1 MQILSMLSWEDAYE
15 WIWREFQRQQ
25 SELEM
30 LPEILPDAVTLWNST
45 DCSHVHHLERH
56 RECERGTEDAYA
68 SWIDETEQKGTNDD
82 FTVLSRRHW
91 ATLQIGMLLYELHM
105 IYRRQKVSATPTIEV
120 KKSKGLPWWLSGK
133 TPACQSKERQVQS
146 LIQEDPT
153 GHGATKPMHH
163 NY

>member
-1 MQILSMLSWEDAYE
+1 MLTSGYE
-15 WIWREFQRQQ
+15 ENFSDNRVNWRCCQKSYQMLWHCETALTVLMCIIWRDTVSVR
-25 SELEM
+25 
-30 LPEILPDAVTLWNST
+30 
-45 DCSHVHHLERH
+45 
-56 RECERGTEDAYA
+56 EDAYA

-91 ATLQIGMLLYELHM
+91 ATLQIGMLFYELHM

-133 TPACQSKERQVQS
+133 TSACQSKERQVQS